1 MVKTNIQTFTGEVE
15 ILSNLHVGPSGSSY
29 LTANGAASNVLDI
42 TGNVGATFFVGD
54 GGFLSNIATTLS
66 DIVNQGNVSANV
78 LQFNSTSDYAGVGLV
93 TSSNVGIQNTAP
105 SHTLSIGDKI
115 RVDDNTVETSGQ
127 SVIQVDGRI
136 LATRFQGDGG
146 LLSNIATT
154 FESIVNQGNVAS
166 NVVKF
171 SSDSAYAGAGV
182 ITDSNVG
189 IQNTAPTHNL
199 SVGSNLHVNDTG
211 SNVLTVHGN
220 VMASNLNLGIFSITP
235 AYGLNDVCNTSN
247 GTSNVVQFQNATTSL
262 VASSNIVVSG
272 NVTAQSLI
280 STSNTEVGDR
290 LKFSGSNVF
299 VDTLRVSDVASNIVT
314 YDQSTGELTD
324 SGGSFM
330 NKFTMISEQPPSN
343 IFSNVSTGPY
353 TLTTSNLATNSNTFN
368 AFDGT
373 ANAWVSGDLAGG
385 YIGGSNVFHETN
397 LTQLSNT
404 HPTQFGDWL
413 AIEFPYKSR
422 LRHMKLTPLT
432 AAQFPDSANIYA
444 TNDSVTWTEIGY
456 WKDRNP
462 VTNSNV
468 QTISVN
474 TSEDFN
480 KYALVATKAAGNSSN
495 VAIQDWNLFTES
507 VSVDGG
513 KGVDK
518 RRAATKTFVFTV
530 SNASGANKYYIN
542 GVQQSSLQLEQN
554 HTYIFDVSST
564 TLAGHPLRFSTTA
577 TGSEYTTGITNLGTY
592 GGGGTATRTFAVT
605 TDTPTTL
612 YYFCTAHAGMGAT
625 MSISPTAELEVSGRI
640 MSRDLVVTGTGGMS
654 IGGGTTTQRV
664 EYPTLGTIRYNTTTG
679 FMEGYAAAGWAP
691 IAQPPTV
698 TGISPLSTLTSGGIG
713 VGWNTGTKIQASDVE
728 ASDEFGWSVAISG
741 DGTKAIVGAHYEDT
755 GGNGAGSA
763 YIFAY
768 DGSSW
773 TQEAKIQASDL
784 QSSDYFG
791 NSVAMSGDGTKVIVG
806 AYSEDT
812 TYTDVGAAYI
822 FTLSSGSW
830 SQEAKILASDKEG
843 SDYFG
848 YSVSMNSAAT
858 KVIVGAYGEGTG
870 GYNAGSAY
878 IFAYDGSSWTQ
889 EAKIQASDIQ
899 AGDYFGYSVAM
910 SGDGTKVIVGANLE
924 DTGGSDAGSAYIFAH
939 DGSSWSQEAKI
950 QASDKA
956 ASDQFGNSVS
966 MNSAATKVIVGA
978 YVEDT
983 GGSDAG
989 SAYIFAY
996 DGSSWSQEAK
1006 IQASDKQSDDHFGY
1020 SVSMNSDGT
1029 KVITG
1034 ARYEETGGSDAGA
1047 AYIFDYRA
1055 TELFDTETQ
1064 VFTATGTGIVSGSTV
1079 QLEGANGSLYSVLD
1093 ATPNAAGT
1101 QVTFKMGGTLPL
1113 EYPPSAMTNNA
1124 SITGYVASGSGNY
1137 NSLAWKAFDD
1147 VVSTG
1152 NYWPA
1157 GNGSAAGGYSTSS
1170 PYLAGSSVPYTGQ
1183 HHGHWLQL
1191 QIPTPVVLSR
1201 AVIGSTQ
1208 SAYQHGQFVIL
1219 GSNDGTNWTLL
1230 HTGTG
1235 TSLSTDVTTLS
1246 AGSTQAFSY
1255 FRVVI
1260 KSKTSSTSNYNI
1272 ELNNVQFFG
1281 KTGAFELAQQPYKVR
1296 INSTS
1301 GLIGT
1306 STAAIGFAVGWTSPA
1321 AGGTIMFET
1330 SASETKTLVGT
1341 DGGGGTNRTFSV
1353 APGSNALPSGLTLTG
1368 STGAI
1373 TGQIAANQDGVT
1385 TSVTFRL
1392 TDNTTGLF
1400 TDRAINIK
1408 GITALYTW
1416 SPNPFTFGAARLNG
1430 GGAYPETIHADTLYG
1445 ATLQNFIDKGTYSS
1459 AAWRTNTAYFKLGA
1473 SGVTSAQNGFQL
1485 WTVPITGT
1493 YTIKAY
1499 GANGGGLN
1507 ASSAN
1512 SRGGYGAWTQGNF
1525 NLTKGE
1531 KVLIIVGH
1539 IGRDGSSY
1547 NYTSSGGG
1555 GGTYVLKELGAS
1567 TAVSNSSIYCIAGG
1581 GGGGRD
1587 NNSGTNYP
1595 GDGIASQA
1603 AEITSGGGGSGSANY
1618 GSGGGAGY
1626 FANGNVPTSTSSGFE
1641 AQRPYTGSQGGYG
1654 AWSWGSSHGYG
1665 NRYGGFGGGGGN
1677 GAHDPGGGG
1686 GYQGGGGGSFGYQTN
1701 PVSQGG
1707 TCRNNGIAGTIS
1719 FGNQTGLEQ
1728 NGKVIITLI

>member
-755 GGNGAGSA
+755 GGNGAVSA

-848 YSVSMNSAAT
+848 Y
-858 KVIVGAYGEGTG
+858 
-870 GYNAGSAY
+870 
-878 IFAYDGSSWTQ
+878 
-889 EAKIQASDIQ
+889 
-899 AGDYFGYSVAM
+899 
-910 SGDGTKVIVGANLE
+910 
-924 DTGGSDAGSAYIFAH
+924 
-939 DGSSWSQEAKI
+939 
-950 QASDKA
+950 
-956 ASDQFGNSVS
+956 SVS